1 VSLVPLTCGLGY
13 NGPTRQRESSS
24 ARGSEAWTPRGPRTE
39 LPCISSLACAAEA
52 RVIIARHARAFGL
65 RRPRTHGAAWTRQ
78 WRAAE
83 TTGGGGRSRRTGR
96 GKTRKGEQVIPNQ
109 AVSEE
114 RHSGQCLLAPPP
126 STTTASASASAV
138 TPSAL
143 CVAAGYPY
151 ARGRRGGSG
160 GCDDRVGAG
169 ISWEVD
175 DEGYDETRMTRK
187 RFRLI

>member
-1 VSLVPLTCGLGY
+1 LDATWTPHTVSCPAFRRWRAPPKLA
-13 NGPTRQRESSS
+13 SSPRGMRRRS
-24 ARGSEAWTPRGPRTE
+24 SRHHCAACARFQASTATDPRCCMDASAARGGDNE
-39 LPCISSLACAAEA
+39 
-52 RVIIARHARAFGL
+52 
-65 RRPRTHGAAWTRQ
+65 
-78 WRAAE
+78 
-83 TTGGGGRSRRTGR
+83 GGGHAGR
-96 GKTRKGEQVIPNQ
+96 GKTGKGEQVIPNQ

-151 ARGRRGGSG
+151 ARGRRGGGG
-160 GCDDRVGAG
+160 GCDDRVRAG